1 MKVSVL
7 PEGAVILTGR
17 VERKTRTLLHLVLP
31 PVSLRDARRLEK
43 LCNSGTRS
51 STDQLH
57 LSWGIFD
64 TLQPF
69 FCSDNQSTTGLRILN
84 GATILRVMNNRPP
97 AEIGDFAPVLYQR
110 AEKRLRS
117 EQKLSRPLNGY
128 AELESLFAA
137 AIARELPSYWENW
150 KTSRSFSEL
159 DGAFIRIMTRDWT
172 AIAQPV
178 TQSDTTAVETE
189 LARTHFQFLRP
200 PHSIQLGLP
209 LEEGELID
217 RLQARVR
224 RINDVCSEPLT
235 HARRAPREESTT
247 PAKPLSEKARKA
259 ARKRAD
265 EIGYFVDFTG
275 RLRPIPILNPA
286 TVEGIAQVDG
296 VLDASRR
303 YTKDDYL
310 KVARA
315 ATDHRCKSGVGGPV
329 IVPESAE
336 FYVRL
341 FRAIHLT
348 QEELD
353 QVSRE
358 ELSKLTVL
366 AARLHRLQGPSDEVA
381 SARS

>member
-7 PEGAVILTGR
+7 PEGAVKLTGR
-17 VERKTRTLLHLVLP
+17 VEGKTRTLLHLVLP
-31 PVSLRDARRLEK
+31 PVSPRDARRLEK
-43 LCNSGTRS
+43 LCNSGIRS

-57 LSWGIFD
+57 LTWGISD
-64 TLQPF
+64 TLEPL
-69 FCSDNQSTTGLRILN
+69 FCQDVQSTGLRVLN
-84 GATILRVMNNRPP
+84 GTTILRVMNNRPP
-97 AEIGDFAPVLYQR
+97 AELGDFAPVLYER
-110 AEKRLRS
+110 AAKRLRS
-117 EQKLSRPLNGY
+117 EQSFSDSLHGWP
-128 AELESLFAA
+128 ELEALYADV
-137 AIARELPSYWENW
+137 IARELPTFWLNW

-159 DGAFIRIMTRDWT
+159 DAAFIRITTRNWT

-178 TQSDTTAVETE
+178 IPARDTPVKGASG
-189 LARTHFQFLRP
+189 THFQFLRP
-200 PHSIQLGLP
+200 PHTVGVQLGLP
-209 LEEGELID
+209 LEEGELFD

-247 PAKPLSEKARKA
+247 PAKPMTEKAKKA
-259 ARKRAD
+259 ARTRAD

-275 RLRPIPILNPA
+275 RLRPIPILNPL

-341 FRAIHLT
+341 FRAIRLA

-353 QVSRE
+353 QLSSE
-358 ELSKLTVL
+358 DLSKLTL
-366 AARLHRLQGPSDEVA
+366 MAARLHRLQGPDEGA
-381 SARS
+381 ARN